1 VEKKG
6 NNNLSKAGSQKGVF
20 SSLYK
25 RYWCNSSTL
34 HIPVERRGSETF
46 APLKSNLMRLIITRA

>member
-6 NNNLSKAGSQKGVF
+6 NNNLLKAGSQKGVF

-25 RYWCNSSTL
+25 RYWCNSSTPI
-34 HIPVERRGSETF
+34 IPDRRRGSKTF
-46 APLKSNLMRLIITRA
+46 APLFVVV